1 MTATGVVWGTPDA
14 RGISTALLGKANTS
28 SLRGR
33 RMQRALQPR
42 RTDADVWPAAW
53 RRLAAQ
59 WLKGAVTAD
68 TRMQWDGLLRKAG
81 AEGANA
87 AWALHEHLLVHGQI
101 EIEEARD
108 RSGWTLKRIRFTDPA
123 ALRSQLGLAEPDADL
138 RAWQARRDALDYAA
152 ADLVAAARDL
162 DTCATKTALA
172 RADLLDALARWRRE
186 APRAGTRRDFSL
198 FARGETKAITDA
210 DWTWLEERF
219 DLAADGIVAHAPLML
234 LRASFSAETLTGRL
248 ELGALPAFVGLPPA
262 AISAIGRLEPP
273 PRCWRLVENR
283 TVFDRLAA
291 TLPAGDALVWL
302 PGYPPGWWLQAM
314 RHLITLAPA
323 PALIACD
330 PDPDGIA
337 IALLAAALWE
347 NLGLSW
353 EPDHMCAADLARL
366 QAKRELSA
374 RDVALLDRLAEGQLP
389 PALASLAEMMRA
401 SGQKGEQEGL
411 F

>member
-1 MTATGVVWGTPDA
+1 M
-14 RGISTALLGKANTS
+14 
-28 SLRGR
+28 
-33 RMQRALQPR
+33 
-42 RTDADVWPAAW
+42 
-53 RRLAAQ
+53 
-59 WLKGAVTAD
+59 
-68 TRMQWDGLLRKAG
+68 
-81 AEGANA
+81 
-87 AWALHEHLLVHGQI
+87 
-101 EIEEARD
+101 
-108 RSGWTLKRIRFTDPA
+108 
-123 ALRSQLGLAEPDADL
+123 
-138 RAWQARRDALDYAA
+138 
-152 ADLVAAARDL
+152 
-162 DTCATKTALA
+162 
-172 RADLLDALARWRRE
+172 
-186 APRAGTRRDFSL
+186 
-198 FARGETKAITDA
+198 
-210 DWTWLEERF
+210 
-219 DLAADGIVAHAPLML
+219 
-234 LRASFSAETLTGRL
+234 
-248 ELGALPAFVGLPPA
+248 
-262 AISAIGRLEPP
+262 
-273 PRCWRLVENR
+273 
-283 TVFDRLAA
+283 FDRLAA

-353 EPDHMCAADLARL
+353 EPGHMCAADLARL